1 MTIIEVLR
9 LFLGYEGNLQEKVR
23 LNLETMVLG
32 FLQDVVFV
40 TLSYINFRPTVIQ
53 YFYEL
58 LQQQGFEELYQ
69 MTSWAQLM

>member
-1 MTIIEVLR
+1 MTVIEVLR

-40 TLSYINFRPTVIQ
+40 TLSYIKFRPTVIQ